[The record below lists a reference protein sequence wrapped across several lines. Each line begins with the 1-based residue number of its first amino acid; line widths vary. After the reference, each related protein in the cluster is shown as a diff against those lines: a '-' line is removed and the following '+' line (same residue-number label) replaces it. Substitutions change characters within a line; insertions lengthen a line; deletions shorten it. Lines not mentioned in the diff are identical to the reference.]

1 MNLTLHDI
9 VSAHGDRVAEACS
22 KAHQRLMDM
31 DQGRIVPDEQVFL
44 DSVIGDKLVDIP
56 ISVIDETVTVGDI
69 SSAVAERLAEIES
82 DLMIIQDG
90 RTFVDNDWVNET
102 CWKIE
107 QSQREEKDQL
117 TVGAQPVAL
126 RTLALLQKEREA
138 QDIADDI
145 IEMKLQPRWAEAL
158 RMLQDEPRIAQ
169 DFIDTIVPSITQTE
183 LPDSSTFQHFTA
195 SEAVRG
201 HPRNVTVD
209 FAPGQIIVTL
219 IIVLDWDDD
228 ASEAEVAH
236 LDDHKLVID
245 QVFPETALA
254 AAIGKPLETVFDH
267 EYVRGLGLVIDSWHE
282 AAGQTTINFVT
293 TAATPLLLKDPPSNW
308 WIG

>member
-9 VSAHGDRVAEACS
+9 VSAHGARIADACAR
-22 KAHQRLMDM
+22 AHERLMSM
-31 DQGRIVPDEQVFL
+31 SIGRVVPDEQVFL
-44 DSVIGDKLVDIP
+44 DSVIGDELIDIP

-69 SSAVAERLAEIES
+69 AGAVAERLAQIEN
-82 DLMIIQDG
+82 DLKIIQDG
-90 RTFVDNDWVNET
+90 RTFVDNDWVNVS

-107 QSQREEKDQL
+107 QSQRDERDQL

-126 RTLALLQKEREA
+126 RTLALLQKQRET

-145 IEMKLQPRWAEAL
+145 VEMKLQPRWAEVL
-158 RMLQDEPRIAQ
+158 RTLQDEPQIAQ
-169 DFIDTIVPSITQTE
+169 DFIDSIVPSITQTE
-183 LPDSSTFQHFTA
+183 LSADSTFQHFTA
-195 SEAVRG
+195 SEAMKG

-245 QVFPETALA
+245 RVFPETALA
-254 AAIGKPLETVFDH
+254 AAVGKPLETVFDH
-267 EYVRGLGLVIDSWHE
+267 EYVRGLDLVIDSWHE
-282 AAGQTTINFVT
+282 AAGQTTINFADT
-293 TAATPLLLKDPPSNW
+293 KAASLLLKDPPSNW
-308 WIG
+308 WMA

>member
-22 KAHQRLMDM
+22 KAHQLLMDM

-44 DSVIGDKLVDIP
+44 DSVIADKLVDIP

-69 SSAVAERLAEIES
+69 SSAVAERLVEIES
-82 DLMIIQDG
+82 DLVIIQDG

-107 QSQREEKDQL
+107 QSYREEKDQL

-126 RTLALLQKEREA
+126 RTLALLQKERET

-145 IEMKLQPRWAEAL
+145 VEMELQPRWAEAL
-158 RMLQDEPRIAQ
+158 REIEDDPSTAQ
-169 DFIDTIVPSITQTE
+169 EYIDTIVPSITQTE
-183 LPDSSTFQHFTA
+183 LSPDSTFQHFTA
-195 SEAVRG
+195 TEAVRG
-201 HPRNVTVD
+201 HPKNVTVD

-228 ASEAEVAH
+228 AKEAEVAH

-245 QVFPETALA
+245 RVFPETALA
-254 AAIGKPLETVFDH
+254 AATGKPLETVFDH
-267 EYVRGLGLVIDSWHE
+267 EYVRGLGLLIDSWHE
-282 AAGQTTINFVT
+282 AAGQTTIYFAT
-293 TAATPLLLKDPPSNW
+293 TPAAPLILKDPPSNW
-308 WIG
+308 WTS